1 MIEKVLNAAERLKGV
16 VVHTALS
23 EHDSISEQFQCK
35 VAFKR
40 EDTQNV
46 RSYKIRGAYN
56 KIATLSEEQR
66 NNGVVCC
73 SAGNHAQGVALSCA
87 KLKVQGVIYMPAPTP
102 KQKVNQVRLFGKSW
116 VDVRLIGDTFD
127 DALVHAN
134 DYKTNGGATFIH
146 PFDDELVI
154 AGQGTVGKEII
165 EDASDNVDFV
175 FLPIGGGGLAAGVA
189 SYIKKVSP
197 ETKIIGVEPKGAASM
212 TAAFNADGPVELE
225 SIDRFID
232 GAAVKKVGNLNYKL
246 CKELL
251 DDCISVDEGAVCSW
265 MIKLYN
271 EQAIV
276 VEPAGALS
284 LAGLEKYKE
293 RIGGKSVVC
302 VLSGS
307 NNDIDRM
314 PEIKERSLIYEGL
327 KHYFIIQ
334 FPQRSGALKEFV
346 GEVLGPDDD
355 ITRFE
360 YIKRSAKQAG
370 PALVG
375 IELKRKDDFN
385 NLLER
390 METHSINYRMV
401 NSDPNLFE
409 YFL

>member
-1 MIEKVLNAAERLKGV
+1 MIEKVLNAADRLKGV
-16 VVHTALS
+16 VVHTALTTH
-23 EHDSISEQFQCK
+23 ESISEEFQCN
-35 VAFKR
+35 VLLKR

-56 KIATLSEEQR
+56 KIASLSAEEKV
-66 NNGVVCC
+66 NGVVCC
-73 SAGNHAQGVALSCA
+73 SAGNHAQGVAMSCA
-87 KLKVQGVIYMPAPTP
+87 KLKIKGLIFMPAPTP
-102 KQKVNQVRLFGKSW
+102 KQKVNQVIFFGKDW
-116 VDVRLIGDTFD
+116 VEVRLVGDTFD
-127 DALVHAN
+127 DAFVKSEEYRN
-134 DYKTNGGATFIH
+134 EYGATLIH
-146 PFDDELVI
+146 PFDDEMII

-165 EDASDNVDFV
+165 EDSTEHIDCI

-189 SYIKKVSP
+189 SYVKKVSP
-197 ETKIIGVEPKGAASM
+197 KTKIIGVEPSGAASM
-212 TAAFNADGPVELE
+212 SAALKNNIPVTLDA
-225 SIDRFID
+225 IDRFID
-232 GAAVKKVGNLNYKL
+232 GAAVKKVGQLNYEI
-246 CKELL
+246 CKGLL
-251 DDCISVDEGAVCSW
+251 DDCISVEEGAVCSW
-265 MIKLYN
+265 MIRLYN

-284 LAGLEKYKE
+284 IAGLSRYADKVK
-293 RIGGKSVVC
+293 GKNVVC
-302 VLSGS
+302 IMSGS

-346 GEVLGPDDD
+346 GDVLGPDDD

-375 IELKRKDDFN
+375 IELKRRDDFD
-385 NLLER
+385 NLLKR